1 MAEAQTEEKRTGG
14 CRCGGVRYELRGKP
28 LWVAHC
34 HCSDCRRST
43 GAPFLTW
50 SGWRPEAVSWTT
62 IAPAP
67 YRSSQGVTRS
77 FCPACGTPIAFTG
90 ERWPNEIHVLVGT
103 LDDPGSVEPRAH
115 TYWSEKLSFIHIADK
130 LKKFAKTPKEGG
142 PLPE

>member
-34 HCSDCRRST
+34 HCRDCRRST

-103 LDDPGSVEPRAH
+103 LDDPGSLEPRAH
-115 TYWSEKLSFIHIADK
+115 TYWSEKLPFIHIADK